1 MKNKTSQNLLIKLRK
16 PLNSPCD
23 VSPCMI
29 WSSETGVGLS
39 SIPPLDYLLT
49 ITGLLLYRCTIN
61 F

>member
-29 WSSETGVGLS
+29 WSSKRVWGFLLS
-39 SIPPLDYLLT
+39 RPWI
-49 ITGLLLYRCTIN
+49 IC
-61 F
+61 